1 MGKTRQVLIL
11 RHGKAEK
18 SDGELPDRDR
28 RLLPRGR
35 QQCESMARQL
45 VDGGYPPDYVLSS
58 PALRARET
66 AGRTIDAT
74 GLGIPVQGDE
84 RLYDA
89 TPRSYLSILQDLPE
103 GVERVLVVGH
113 NPTVE
118 EFVEHA
124 TGREQRMKTAYLA
137 VLETELP
144 SWRDLAPDT
153 RFRRVA
159 LLIPDE

>member
-1 MGKTRQVLIL
+1 MGTTRQILIL

-18 SDGELPDRDR
+18 SDGELSDRDR
-28 RLLPRGR
+28 RLLPRGQR
-35 QQCESMARQL
+35 QCESMARQL

-66 AGRTIDAT
+66 AGRTIDAA
-74 GLGIPVQGDE
+74 GLGVQIQGDE

-89 TPRSYLSILQDLPE
+89 TPRSYLAILQDLPDT
-103 GVERVLVVGH
+103 VQRVLVVGH

-124 TGREQRMKTAYLA
+124 TGREQRMRTAYLA
-137 VLETELP
+137 VLETQLP
-144 SWRDLAPDT
+144 TWRDLAPDT

-159 LLIPDE
+159 LLTPEE